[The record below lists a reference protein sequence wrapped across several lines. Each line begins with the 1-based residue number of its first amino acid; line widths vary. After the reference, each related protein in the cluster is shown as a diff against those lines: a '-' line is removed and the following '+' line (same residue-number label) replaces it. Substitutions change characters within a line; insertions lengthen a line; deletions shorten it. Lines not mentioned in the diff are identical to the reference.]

1 MEALGEQSPTYE
13 NLTRLDLSNNLLK
26 SLEGLETSWFMN
38 RGARLLDLR
47 GNKLTELDLQ
57 TLEPIMDRSGLHKI
71 GRMDLEGESSYI

>member
-1 MEALGEQSPTYE
+1 MG
-13 NLTRLDLSNNLLK
+13 SNNLLK

-71 GRMDLEGESSYI
+71 GCLFSIVSGFFVVMLVQP